1 MGKTIRAV
9 IGVGLI
15 VGSFFL
21 PPGLNVLGMKVG
33 AAMVA
38 VGLTLASSAL
48 APSPRIPRSQISRLN
63 VSLDP
68 NTARKAVLGTTAMP
82 LDLRYHEASGTDQ
95 EFIDYIIALSAH
107 KVASI
112 DEIYFEEKLAWTAV
126 GGVTATYT
134 GYLTVTTITEGTGGN
149 AAPVNAG
156 AVWDASCRLT
166 GCAYVRIRIKRT
178 GNSKKTESPLV
189 QGLPSR
195 VTIIG
200 EGALLYDPRLDS
212 TVPGGS
218 GSHRANDQATW
229 GAYAGSDDYDNP
241 ALQLLWFLLGWKIN
255 GKLSVG
261 AGVPPARIDL
271 ESFITAAN
279 ICDEDITLAIGGTQK
294 RYRTSGTVSDEDGR
308 MDAINTFLACM
319 NGTLRDSGGK
329 LTLALLKNDL
339 ADPVLDFTDGDFL
352 GEFAWDQTGGGLAQ
366 GHNIIRGKYVDPS
379 TQSLYQMAEYPEVSL
394 PSPDGIERV
403 MTFDVPFVED
413 GRRAQ
418 RLAKQVLQRHQFRGQ
433 LSAEFN
439 AKALG
444 CEVGDIVTITLSAL
458 GFNEKPFRV
467 ISKEVRVDGRV
478 PLALLEESSL
488 IYQWDRDDRA
498 PVVARTPVVYDP
510 LLNMITQGDEA
521 VQAIA
526 EQALQDASDAISAAA
541 TAQATADGKVTTFYQ
556 SEPPTAEE
564 LGDLWIDT
572 DDDRLYRWS
581 GTAWIEIQDADIAQA
596 IADAASAQATA
607 DGKIVS
613 FYQNEPPTA
622 GAVGDFWI
630 DTNDS
635 NKLYRWNGSAW
646 QTARDAGIEAAIS
659 AAATAQSTADGK
671 ILTFYQDAPPG
682 GGTLGDL
689 WFDTNDSNKL
699 YRHNGITFIEARDAG
714 IAQAITDAAGAQA
727 TADGKVTTFY
737 SASAPVAE
745 GVGDLWFDTDDNIL
759 YRWNGTSWSDDVADI
774 TSATIPRHEPA
785 DSAATFTANYQG
797 TLDVGQLPTNIQF
810 RRFRG
815 STDVSTTS
823 TWSIVSQSGITG
835 ATVTVSNGVVTIPT
849 GVTIGS
855 TGEIVVKSVRDSFEI
870 TSRVVITRID
880 AAPPNT
886 GGSTGGTT
894 VNDSTFNTVTGTSLT
909 AISDLMT
916 VKTGSGGQIVFSAPL
931 SILATAADPEGTFG
945 AIGRWRY
952 RTVGGSFVDAGTQ
965 ADDSQPC
972 EIFYDLELDRYFRI
986 AGSISIGA
994 TVTGLSANTDY
1005 EVQLFAARD
1014 SAPSAKTISFGGT
1027 ASATGS

>member
-1 MGKTIRAV
+1 V
-9 IGVGLI
+9 
-15 VGSFFL
+15 
-21 PPGLNVLGMKVG
+21 
-33 AAMVA
+33 
-38 VGLTLASSAL
+38 
-48 APSPRIPRSQISRLN
+48 
-63 VSLDP
+63 
-68 NTARKAVLGTTAMP
+68 
-82 LDLRYHEASGTDQ
+82 
-95 EFIDYIIALSAH
+95 
-107 KVASI
+107 
-112 DEIYFEEKLAWTAV
+112 
-126 GGVTATYT
+126 
-134 GYLTVTTITEGTGGN
+134 
-149 AAPVNAG
+149 
-156 AVWDASCRLT
+156 
-166 GCAYVRIRIKRT
+166 
-178 GNSKKTESPLV
+178 
-189 QGLPSR
+189 
-195 VTIIG
+195 
-200 EGALLYDPRLDS
+200 
-212 TVPGGS
+212 
-218 GSHRANDQATW
+218 
-229 GAYAGSDDYDNP
+229 
-241 ALQLLWFLLGWKIN
+241 LWFLLGWKIN

-261 AGVPPARIDL
+261 AGVPPARIDM

-279 ICDEDITLAIGGTQK
+279 ICDEDITLATGGTQK
-294 RYRTSGTVSDEDGR
+294 RYRTSATVSDEDGR
-308 MDAINTFLACM
+308 MDTINTFLACM

-352 GEFAWDQTGGGLAQ
+352 GEFAWDQTGGGLSQ
-366 GHNIIRGKYVDPS
+366 GHNIIRGRFVDPS

-418 RLAKQVLQRHQFRGQ
+418 RLAKQVLQRQQFRGQ

-444 CEVGDIVTITLSAL
+444 CEVGHIVTITLSAL

-478 PLALLEESSL
+478 PLALLEESPL

-498 PVVARTPVVYDP
+498 PVVARTPITYNP
-510 LLNMITQGDEA
+510 LLNMITQGDEQ
-521 VQAIA
+521 VFD
-526 EQALQDASDAISAAA
+526 LA
-541 TAQATADGKVTTFYQ
+541 T
-556 SEPPTAEE
+556 
-564 LGDLWIDT
+564 
-572 DDDRLYRWS
+572 
-581 GTAWIEIQDADIAQA
+581 QA
-596 IADAASAQATA
+596 IADAAGAQSTA
-607 DGKIVS
+607 DGKIES
-613 FYQNEPPTA
+613 FYQDNMPT
-622 GAVGDFWI
+622 GGSLGDFWI
-630 DTNDS
+630 DTND
-635 NKLYRWNGSAW
+635 G
-646 QTARDAGIEAAIS
+646 
-659 AAATAQSTADGK
+659 
-671 ILTFYQDAPPG
+671 
-682 GGTLGDL
+682 
-689 WFDTNDSNKL
+689 NKL
-699 YRHNGITFIEARDAG
+699 YRHNGITFIEVQDDA
-714 IAQAITDAAGAQA
+714 IAQAISDAAGAQA

-737 SASAPVAE
+737 SSTAPVAE

-823 TWSIVSQSGITG
+823 TWSIVSQSGVTG
-835 ATVTVSNGVVTIPT
+835 GTVTVSNGVVTIPT

-886 GGSTGGTT
+886 GGTTGGTT

-952 RTVGGSFVDAGTQ
+952 RTVGGSFVDTGTQ

>member
-134 GYLTVTTITEGTGGN
+134 GYLTVTTITEGTAGN

-156 AVWDASCRLT
+156 SVWDASCRLT

-229 GAYAGSDDYDNP
+229 GTYAGADHYDNP

-379 TQSLYQMAEYPEVSL
+379 TQSLYQMAEYPEVTL

-444 CEVGDIVTITLSAL
+444 CEVGHIVTITLSAL

-478 PLALLEESSL
+478 PLALLEESPL

-498 PVVARTPVVYDP
+498 PVVARTPVTYNP
-510 LLNMITQGDEA
+510 LLNMITQGDEQA
-521 VQAIA
+521 FDLATQAIS
-526 EQALQDASDAISAAA
+526 DASDAITAAA
-541 TAQATADGKVTTFYQ
+541 TAQATADGKVTTYYQ
-556 SEPPTAEE
+556 SAPPTAEE
-564 LGDLWIDT
+564 IGDLWIDT

-613 FYQNEPPTA
+613 FYQDGVPTA
-622 GAVGDFWI
+622 DGVGDFWI

-635 NKLYRWNGSAW
+635 NKLYRWNGTSW

-689 WFDTNDSNKL
+689 WFDTNDGNKL
-699 YRHNGITFIEARDAG
+699 YRHNGIDFIEARDDG

-737 SASAPVAE
+737 QTTAPTAE
-745 GVGDLWFDTDDNIL
+745 GLGDLWYDTDAGLL
-759 YRWNGTSWSDDVADI
+759 YRWDGSNWTNQLATWSTPAIADNAITDVTAVDVAATAYNAASDPVVAGSYTISKPANTTFIRVTAAGTLQVYDLISGPENINVDYSLRADGVVYRNTSFNVTVPTGFPLRRRNNFSLIYVFDEADLANGDVVDLYISNLNGT
-774 TSATIPRHEPA
+774 
-785 DSAATFTANYQG
+785 G
-797 TLDVGQLPTNIQF
+797 TPEALFENTQI
-810 RRFRG
+810 
-815 STDVSTTS
+815 
-823 TWSIVSQSGITG
+823 IVEYI
-835 ATVTVSNGVVTIPT
+835 
-849 GVTIGS
+849 
-855 TGEIVVKSVRDSFEI
+855 KR
-870 TSRVVITRID
+870 
-880 AAPPNT
+880 
-886 GGSTGGTT
+886 
-894 VNDSTFNTVTGTSLT
+894 
-909 AISDLMT
+909 
-916 VKTGSGGQIVFSAPL
+916 
-931 SILATAADPEGTFG
+931 
-945 AIGRWRY
+945 
-952 RTVGGSFVDAGTQ
+952 
-965 ADDSQPC
+965 
-972 EIFYDLELDRYFRI
+972 
-986 AGSISIGA
+986 
-994 TVTGLSANTDY
+994 
-1005 EVQLFAARD
+1005 
-1014 SAPSAKTISFGGT
+1014 
-1027 ASATGS
+1027 

>member
-1 MGKTIRAV
+1 MGKTLRTIALV
-9 IGVGLI
+9 AGTVALVATGVGAFA
-15 VGSFFL
+15 VAGSKLALTAASVAKFAFLAAGTATLTSTVFFG
-21 PPGLNVLGMKVG
+21 PK
-33 AAMVA
+33 
-38 VGLTLASSAL
+38 T
-48 APSPRIPRSQISRLN
+48 PRSQISRLN

-68 NTARKAVLGTTAMP
+68 STGRKAVLGTTAMP

-95 EFIDYIIALSAH
+95 EFIDYIIALAAH

-112 DEIYFEEKLAWTAV
+112 DEIYFEEKLAWTAL

-134 GYLTVTTITEGTGGN
+134 GYLTVTAITEGTAGN

-156 AVWDASCRLT
+156 TVWDASCRLT
-166 GCAYVRIRIKRT
+166 GCAYVRIRIKRS

-200 EGALLYDPRLDS
+200 EGAPLYDPRLDS

-218 GSHRANDQATW
+218 GSHRANNQATW
-229 GAYAGSDDYDNP
+229 GAYAGADHYDNP
-241 ALQLLWFLLGWKIN
+241 ALQVLWFLLGWKIN

-261 AGVPPARIDL
+261 AGVPPARLDM

-279 ICDEDITLAIGGTQK
+279 ICDENITLATGGTQK
-294 RYRTSGTVSDEDGR
+294 RYRTSGTASDEDGR
-308 MDAINTFLACM
+308 MDTINTFLACM

-366 GHNIIRGKYVDPS
+366 GHNIVRGRFVDPS
-379 TQSLYQMAEYPEVSL
+379 TQSLYQMAEYPEVTL

-418 RLAKQVLQRHQFRGQ
+418 RLAKQVLQRNQFRGQ

-444 CEVGDIVTITLSAL
+444 CEVGHIVTVTLSAL
-458 GFNEKPFRV
+458 GFNSKPFRV

-478 PLALLEESSL
+478 PLALLEEDAL

-498 PVVARTPVVYDP
+498 PVVARTPVSYNP

-526 EQALQDASDAISAAA
+526 
-541 TAQATADGKVTTFYQ
+541 
-556 SEPPTAEE
+556 
-564 LGDLWIDT
+564 
-572 DDDRLYRWS
+572 
-581 GTAWIEIQDADIAQA
+581 
-596 IADAASAQATA
+596 
-607 DGKIVS
+607 
-613 FYQNEPPTA
+613 
-622 GAVGDFWI
+622 
-630 DTNDS
+630 
-635 NKLYRWNGSAW
+635 
-646 QTARDAGIEAAIS
+646 
-659 AAATAQSTADGK
+659 
-671 ILTFYQDAPPG
+671 
-682 GGTLGDL
+682 
-689 WFDTNDSNKL
+689 
-699 YRHNGITFIEARDAG
+699 
-714 IAQAITDAAGAQA
+714 
-727 TADGKVTTFY
+727 DGKVTTFY
-737 SASAPVAE
+737 SAAAPVAE

-823 TWSIVSQSGITG
+823 TWSIVSQSGVTG
-835 ATVTVSNGVVTIPT
+835 GTVTVSNGVVTIPT
-849 GVTIGS
+849 GVSIGS
-855 TGEIVVKSVRDSFEI
+855 TGEIVVKSARDSFEI
-870 TSRVVITRID
+870 TSRIVLTRID

-886 GGSTGGTT
+886 GGATGGTT

-952 RTVGGSFVDAGTQ
+952 RTVGGSFVNAGTQ
-965 ADDSQPC
+965 AEDSQPC

>member
-1 MGKTIRAV
+1 MGKTLRTIALV
-9 IGVGLI
+9 AGTVALVATGVGAFA
-15 VGSFFL
+15 VAGSKLALTAASVAKFAFLAAGTATLTSTVFFG
-21 PPGLNVLGMKVG
+21 PK
-33 AAMVA
+33 
-38 VGLTLASSAL
+38 T
-48 APSPRIPRSQISRLN
+48 PRSQISRLN

-68 NTARKAVLGTTAMP
+68 STGRKAVLGTTAMP

-95 EFIDYIIALSAH
+95 EFIDYIIALAAH

-112 DEIYFEEKLAWTAV
+112 DEIYFEEKLAWTAL

-134 GYLTVTTITEGTGGN
+134 GYLTVTAITEGTAGN

-156 AVWDASCRLT
+156 TVWDASCRLT
-166 GCAYVRIRIKRT
+166 GCAYVRIRIKRS

-200 EGALLYDPRLDS
+200 EGAPLYDPRLDS

-218 GSHRANDQATW
+218 GSHRANNQATW
-229 GAYAGSDDYDNP
+229 GAYAGADHYDNP
-241 ALQLLWFLLGWKIN
+241 ALQVLWFLLGWKIN

-261 AGVPPARIDL
+261 AGVPPARIDM

-279 ICDEDITLAIGGTQK
+279 ICDEDITLATGGTQK
-294 RYRTSGTVSDEDGR
+294 RYRTSATVSDEDGR
-308 MDAINTFLACM
+308 MDTINTFLACM

-352 GEFAWDQTGGGLAQ
+352 GEFAWDQTGGGLSQ
-366 GHNIIRGKYVDPS
+366 GHNIIRGRFVDPS

-418 RLAKQVLQRHQFRGQ
+418 RLAKQVLQRQQFRGQ

-444 CEVGDIVTITLSAL
+444 CEVGHIVTITLSAL

-478 PLALLEESSL
+478 PLALLEESPL

-498 PVVARTPVVYDP
+498 PVVARTPITYNP
-510 LLNMITQGDEA
+510 LLNMITQGDEQ
-521 VQAIA
+521 VFD
-526 EQALQDASDAISAAA
+526 LA
-541 TAQATADGKVTTFYQ
+541 T
-556 SEPPTAEE
+556 
-564 LGDLWIDT
+564 
-572 DDDRLYRWS
+572 
-581 GTAWIEIQDADIAQA
+581 QA
-596 IADAASAQATA
+596 IADAAGAQSTA
-607 DGKIVS
+607 DGKIES
-613 FYQNEPPTA
+613 FYQDNMPT
-622 GAVGDFWI
+622 GGSLGDFWI
-630 DTNDS
+630 DTND
-635 NKLYRWNGSAW
+635 G
-646 QTARDAGIEAAIS
+646 
-659 AAATAQSTADGK
+659 
-671 ILTFYQDAPPG
+671 
-682 GGTLGDL
+682 
-689 WFDTNDSNKL
+689 NKL
-699 YRHNGITFIEARDAG
+699 YRHNGITFIEVQDDA
-714 IAQAITDAAGAQA
+714 IAQAISDAAGAQA

-737 SASAPVAE
+737 SSTAPVAE

-823 TWSIVSQSGITG
+823 TWSIVSQSGVTG
-835 ATVTVSNGVVTIPT
+835 GTVTVSNGVVTIPT

-886 GGSTGGTT
+886 GGTTGGTT

-952 RTVGGSFVDAGTQ
+952 RTVGGSFVDTGTQ

>member
-1 MGKTIRAV
+1 LVAGTVALV
-9 IGVGLI
+9 ATGVGAFA
-15 VGSFFL
+15 VAGSKLALTAASVAKFAFLAAGTATLTSTVFFG
-21 PPGLNVLGMKVG
+21 PK
-33 AAMVA
+33 
-38 VGLTLASSAL
+38 T
-48 APSPRIPRSQISRLN
+48 PRSQISRLN

-68 NTARKAVLGTTAMP
+68 STGRKAVLGTTAMP

-95 EFIDYIIALSAH
+95 EFIDYIIALAAH

-112 DEIYFEEKLAWTAV
+112 DEIYFEEKLAWTAL

-134 GYLTVTTITEGTGGN
+134 GYLTVTAITEGTAGN

-156 AVWDASCRLT
+156 TVWDASCRLT
-166 GCAYVRIRIKRT
+166 GCAYVRIRIKRS

-200 EGALLYDPRLDS
+200 EGAPLYDPRLDS

-218 GSHRANDQATW
+218 GSHRANNQATW
-229 GAYAGSDDYDNP
+229 GAYAGADHYDNP
-241 ALQLLWFLLGWKIN
+241 ALQVLWFLLGWKIN

-261 AGVPPARIDL
+261 AGVPPARIDM

-279 ICDEDITLAIGGTQK
+279 ICDEDITLATGGTQK
-294 RYRTSGTVSDEDGR
+294 RYRTSATVSDEDGR
-308 MDAINTFLACM
+308 MDTINTFLACM

-352 GEFAWDQTGGGLAQ
+352 GEFAWDQTGGGLSQ
-366 GHNIIRGKYVDPS
+366 GHNIIRGRFVDPS

-418 RLAKQVLQRHQFRGQ
+418 RLAKQVLQRQQFRGQ

-444 CEVGDIVTITLSAL
+444 CEVGHIVTITLSAL

-478 PLALLEESSL
+478 PLALLEESPL

-498 PVVARTPVVYDP
+498 PVVARTPITYNP
-510 LLNMITQGDEA
+510 LLNMITQGDEQ
-521 VQAIA
+521 VFD
-526 EQALQDASDAISAAA
+526 LA
-541 TAQATADGKVTTFYQ
+541 T
-556 SEPPTAEE
+556 
-564 LGDLWIDT
+564 
-572 DDDRLYRWS
+572 
-581 GTAWIEIQDADIAQA
+581 QA
-596 IADAASAQATA
+596 IADAAGAQSTA
-607 DGKIVS
+607 DGKIES
-613 FYQNEPPTA
+613 FYQDNMPT
-622 GAVGDFWI
+622 GGSLGDFWI
-630 DTNDS
+630 DTND
-635 NKLYRWNGSAW
+635 G
-646 QTARDAGIEAAIS
+646 
-659 AAATAQSTADGK
+659 
-671 ILTFYQDAPPG
+671 
-682 GGTLGDL
+682 
-689 WFDTNDSNKL
+689 NKL
-699 YRHNGITFIEARDAG
+699 YRHNGITFIEVQDDA
-714 IAQAITDAAGAQA
+714 IAQAISDAAGAQA

-737 SASAPVAE
+737 SSTAPVAE

-823 TWSIVSQSGITG
+823 TWSIVSQSGVTG
-835 ATVTVSNGVVTIPT
+835 GTVTVSNGVVTIPT

-886 GGSTGGTT
+886 GGTTGGTT

-952 RTVGGSFVDAGTQ
+952 RTVGGSFVDTGTQ